1 MTSPTDDL
9 TPGERAR
16 FQLRAALRE
25 RMLDVWRERSRDA
38 IEATDEQHVADL
50 LDRGVMPILDKA
62 TDWG

>member
-1 MTSPTDDL
+1 MTGPADDL

-16 FQLRAALRE
+16 FQLRSALRE

-50 LDRGVMPILDKA
+50 LDRAVMPILDKA
-62 TDWG
+62 TNW